1 MPYAYI
7 GTVLPYFA
15 GFTAYTPEIPKLYWD
30 VKSQEQR
37 IKAICMELHK
47 AICYINA
54 VTDQVNGISTEI
66 EQTLKDFQKQVEDQL
81 EAQNEAIAEQLA
93 AQDAKVTQQ
102 LADMKAYMDQRFDE
116 YAQGMLMWDVT
127 TGAYRPSMEATRR
140 LFQALSFSNT
150 GERQLVS
157 EVAKMSVAELA
168 QHTVYNIAYSDRPT
182 VIMDDQDITN

>member
-54 VTDQVNGISTEI
+54 VTEQVNGFSTEI
-66 EQTLKDFQKQVEDQL
+66 EQTLTDFKTQVER
-81 EAQNEAIAEQLA
+81 QLA
-93 AQDAKVTQQ
+93 DQDAKVAAQ
-102 LADMKAYMDQRFDE
+102 LSDQDEKVEKKLAEMRKYIDEKFAD
-116 YAQGMLMWDVT
+116 YAQGMLLYDVT
-127 TGAYRPSMEATRR
+127 TGQYRAGIESMRR
-140 LFQALSFSNT
+140 LFQALSYSHT
-150 GERQLVS
+150 GQRQLVS
-157 EVAKMSVAELA
+157 YCA
-168 QHTVYNIAYSDRPT
+168 QNLTVRQMAAGTVYNVAYSDLPAIT
-182 VIMDDQDITN
+182 IDDQIMN